1 MDVNRSMRSENAL
14 VWTGPNAPINVKLA
28 GAGGG
33 GGRGEA
39 GHGVG
44 I

>member
-1 MDVNRSMRSENAL
+1 MDVNRSMRSEKAL
-14 VWTGPNAPINVKLA
+14 VWTGPNAPINVKA
-28 GAGGG
+28 AGGG
-33 GGRGEA
+33 GRGGEA